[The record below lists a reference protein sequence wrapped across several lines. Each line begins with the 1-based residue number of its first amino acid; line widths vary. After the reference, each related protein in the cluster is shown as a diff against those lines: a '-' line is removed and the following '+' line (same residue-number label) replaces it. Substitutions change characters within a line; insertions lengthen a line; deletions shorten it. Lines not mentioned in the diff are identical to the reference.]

1 MALITLK
8 ILVIIYLTMSIM
20 TDFSAYATCTETD
33 NCGSD
38 SGAEGG
44 DVFPDITTGQ
54 ANFNTAHGYH
64 AMGTEITTGDANTI
78 VGYEAGRLIN
88 TGSYNTAVGYFS
100 YNITSL

>member
-38 SGAEGG
+38 SGGG
-44 DVFPDITTGQ
+44 G
-54 ANFNTAHGYH
+54 G
-64 AMGTEITTGDANTI
+64 G
-78 VGYEAGRLIN
+78 VGVVAGA
-88 TGSYNTAVGYFS
+88 GVWAVGGCELS
-100 YNITSL
+100 VAMSGAGLIVA